1 MASKASLSK
10 LVAHL
15 LCAEQPV
22 VETPTYILLE
32 LPAFA
37 TCCPLF
43 SVFIMILLTNK
54 QDFHAFIVRNTFDIS
69 PLDEIFWKFSF
80 KSCCFYLY
88 IKSGSFTWE
97 EKLMCSSCKKIN
109 SKVSNLSL
117 GCAKVL
123 YYILCFILFAIKDVI
138 RSART
143 TTCME
148 LF

>member
-54 QDFHAFIVRNTFDIS
+54 QHFHAFIVRNTFNIS
-69 PLDEIFWKFSF
+69 PRDNVLSF
-80 KSCCFYLY
+80 VLKVVVSIC
-88 IKSGSFTWE
+88 I
-97 EKLMCSSCKKIN
+97 SSP
-109 SKVSNLSL
+109 VLSL
-117 GCAKVL
+117 EK
-123 YYILCFILFAIKDVI
+123 KN
-138 RSART
+138 
-143 TTCME
+143 
-148 LF
+148 